1 MTPDIQEKFDS
12 YPDHVRELM
21 LGLRDLIL
29 DVASKEG
36 AVSESL
42 KWGEPSYAS
51 KDGTPI
57 RIDWKEKSPEQY
69 AMYFNCQ
76 SKMIPTVREIFGDL
90 FEYEGT
96 RAIVFRVD
104 DDELPEKEVAAGC
117 FFSIEISS
125 GEKAAAVGYW
135 RAGFRRVT
143 GDM

>member
-1 MTPDIQEKFDS
+1 MSPEVQRKFDS

-76 SKMIPTVREIFGDL
+76 SKMIPTVKEIFGDL

-96 RAIVFRVD
+96 RAIVFSLN
-104 DDELPEKEVAAGC
+104 DEFPETEVAEVVSLALKYHRLKGLPRLG
-117 FFSIEISS
+117 F
-125 GEKAAAVGYW
+125 GEQ
-135 RAGFRRVT
+135 
-143 GDM
+143 

>member
-29 DVASKEG
+29 DVASKDG
-36 AVSESL
+36 SVSESL
-42 KWGEPSYAS
+42 KWGEPSYVS

-76 SKMIPTVREIFGDL
+76 SKMIPTVKEIFGDV

-96 RAIVFRVD
+96 RAIVFGV
-104 DDELPEKEVAAGC
+104 DDELPEKRSRC
-117 FFSIEISS
+117 RLLP
-125 GEKAAAVGYW
+125 W
-135 RAGFRRVT
+135 R
-143 GDM
+143 